1 MTMQHLSVVNVAAA
15 LLVVDPLDTWLML
28 LGATLLAT
36 ATFIYFNFIKPLR
49 DLEQLNRGY
58 GVFFF
63 GVGLYAL
70 ATGIWA
76 TITWPFPGPYNIVL
90 MDPWAIFG
98 LACLILGLSLLL
110 RINIALTSIPFA
122 FIGILPVVHGIAI
135 LNYHLT
141 KEPDATFAMYF
152 LTGLSVLL
160 SPIFFNMKNKM
171 LAWLGVALLAIAGL
185 VALYIGVN
193 ATFGHIP
200 AWGKWTPWYG
210 AVQTP

>member
-1 MTMQHLSVVNVAAA
+1 MTTTTLVTTNIAAA

-28 LGATLLAT
+28 LGATLLAA
-36 ATFIYFNFIKPLR
+36 ATFIYFNFIKPFKEV
-49 DLEQLNRGY
+49 EQLNRGY
-58 GVFFF
+58 GAFFTV
-63 GVGLYAL
+63 VGIYAL

-98 LACLILGLSLLL
+98 VACLILGLSLLL
-110 RINIALTSIPFA
+110 RIDFAFTSIPFA
-122 FIGILPVVHGIAI
+122 FIGILPVVHGLAI
-135 LNYHLT
+135 LTYHLT
-141 KEPDATFAMYF
+141 KEPDATFVMYF

-160 SPIFFNMKNKM
+160 SPIFFNKKNKM
-171 LAWLGVALLAIAGL
+171 LAWIGVALLIIAGL
-185 VALYIGVN
+185 VALYIGAN

-200 AWGKWTPWYG
+200 AWGKWSPWYG